1 MSDNFTIV
9 TTRAGCA
16 VVHTH
21 SHKEIMRDLTPEAAK
36 AALAELQLY
45 DGASKVT
52 DARLMCLRGA
62 CKRAIAR
69 AEVSK

>member
-1 MSDNFTIV
+1 MSDHFAIV

-21 SHKEIMRDLTPEAAK
+21 SHKEILRDLTPDEAK
-36 AALAELQLY
+36 VALAELQLY

-52 DARLMCLRGA
+52 DARLISMRHA

-69 AEVSK
+69 AEVK